1 MENMKVIIN
10 NVDFTPFIL
19 VGKLTWEKNDIDG
32 SDAGRTLDGVMHRKR
47 VTSKRGLAFTCK
59 RMSTD
64 ELQRLCEVLS
74 PEYVSVT
81 YLDPE
86 LGLVTKT
93 FYSSKLSSVA
103 WGVVGNTTYWENAQF
118 SLVEK

>member
-1 MENMKVIIN
+1 MKMTVEIN
-10 NVDFTPFIL
+10 SVDFTPFIL
-19 VGKLTWEKNDIDG
+19 VGKLSWEKNDIDA
-32 SDAGRTLDGVMHRKR
+32 STTGRTLDGTMRRNR
-47 VTSKRGLAFTCK
+47 VTSKRAIQFTCK
-59 RMSTD
+59 RMTTED
-64 ELQRLCEVLS
+64 LQKLCAAIA

-93 FYSSKLSSVA
+93 FYSSKLTAVT
-103 WGVVGNTTYWENAQF
+103 WGVIGDNTYWEGAQF